1 MGEFGDRHDVPGGLQ
16 LIGIGIVGEYLGRV
30 FEQSK
35 GRPAYLIRESS
46 RRTDDAS
53 GRRTGPA
60 QVRRSDRNRSGEAD
74 QHSPA
79 SRLF

>member
-1 MGEFGDRHDVPGGLQ
+1 MTFLGALQ
-16 LIGIGIVGEYLGRV
+16 LIGTGIVGEYLGRV

-46 RRTDDAS
+46 RRT
-53 GRRTGPA
+53 GPA